1 MTDASSHVQLR
12 TPAASRGARRAAG
25 LRIAAVLLALAG
37 ASAGTLA
44 LAGAQAAG
52 AAAGAAAAPE
62 PAGAGEFRVGRLT
75 LRRCQTPAP
84 WCGTLA
90 RPLDPTG
97 AVPGNV
103 DVYFEYYPHSAA
115 GAAVGTLVATEGG
128 PGYPATDSRDEYLA
142 LFAPLRARY
151 DVLIMDNR
159 GTGRSGAV
167 NCRELQNAPQLT
179 EANIGACGRSL
190 GRTAPLYGTALAAD
204 DLAAVLDALAIGR
217 VGLYGHSYGTF
228 FAQTFALRHPR
239 RLRALV
245 LDGAY
250 PLDGPDYG
258 WFPHYAPA
266 TREKFDLACRRSPE
280 CRSLGGSSLE
290 HIAPALALL
299 RQRPFAAQVR
309 YGDGGLASFTADA
322 AALAIVMYGGSPAYA
337 SVRELDAAARAFAA
351 GDQPPLLRLMAE
363 TLSSVDS
370 RDPSRAP
377 QKFSSGLAAA
387 VFCQDSPQ
395 IFDMHL
401 PPAQRVAER
410 DRLIAARERGAPD
423 TYAPF
428 TFGEYRG
435 MPPDYAFID
444 ECVRWPVRAQ
454 GPPAAPL
461 VPVGAR
467 YPQVPVLVVS
477 GELDNMTTVADGT
490 AAAARFAHGRQVVI
504 ANSFHVNALPHARS
518 ECGAVLVRRFLATL
532 EVGDAGCAAAVPPVR
547 LVSHFA
553 RTARELTPAQGLPG
567 NQADAAGLAAV
578 SAALL
583 TAEDVI
589 ARTEENGPGA
599 GLGLRGG
606 AIASEAA
613 GAGYKLTLRSVRW
626 TADVAVSGDIEWP
639 GSTGLAHAHLILQP
653 PEGAGTVEIA
663 WPQGVSPARA
673 SVRGNLGGR
682 AVIADAPAP
691 SS

>member
-52 AAAGAAAAPE
+52 A
-62 PAGAGEFRVGRLT
+62 AGAGEFRVGRLT

-115 GAAVGTLVATEGG
+115 GAAVGTLLATEGVA
-128 PGYPATDSRDEYLA
+128 GYPATDSRDEYLA
-142 LFAPLRARY
+142 LIAPLRVRY

-167 NCRELQNAPQLT
+167 DCRELQNAPQLT
-179 EANIGACGRSL
+179 EANIGACERSL

-309 YGDGGLASFTADA
+309 YG
-322 AALAIVMYGGSPAYA
+322 
-337 SVRELDAAARAFAA
+337 R
-351 GDQPPLLRLMAE
+351 
-363 TLSSVDS
+363 
-370 RDPSRAP
+370 
-377 QKFSSGLAAA
+377 
-387 VFCQDSPQ
+387 
-395 IFDMHL
+395 
-401 PPAQRVAER
+401 
-410 DRLIAARERGAPD
+410 
-423 TYAPF
+423 
-428 TFGEYRG
+428 
-435 MPPDYAFID
+435 
-444 ECVRWPVRAQ
+444 
-454 GPPAAPL
+454 
-461 VPVGAR
+461 
-467 YPQVPVLVVS
+467 
-477 GELDNMTTVADGT
+477 
-490 AAAARFAHGRQVVI
+490 
-504 ANSFHVNALPHARS
+504 
-518 ECGAVLVRRFLATL
+518 
-532 EVGDAGCAAAVPPVR
+532 
-547 LVSHFA
+547 
-553 RTARELTPAQGLPG
+553 
-567 NQADAAGLAAV
+567 
-578 SAALL
+578 
-583 TAEDVI
+583 
-589 ARTEENGPGA
+589 
-599 GLGLRGG
+599 
-606 AIASEAA
+606 
-613 GAGYKLTLRSVRW
+613 
-626 TADVAVSGDIEWP
+626 
-639 GSTGLAHAHLILQP
+639 
-653 PEGAGTVEIA
+653 
-663 WPQGVSPARA
+663 
-673 SVRGNLGGR
+673 
-682 AVIADAPAP
+682 
-691 SS
+691 